1 MIIIIILY
9 FRRSNT
15 CSSCATPMIGR
26 SMATNHLILRI
37 LRSTIWSTCWLNS
50 LMSWI
55 ISIMRNCH
63 IHFVLYIILIC
74 HLTLISHM
82 MSSYNCIVIAILL
95 SYFTIVSAVILLILT
110 NFTPIIN
117 PSTLLSA
124 PWRY

>member
-1 MIIIIILY
+1 MIIIIILN

-26 SMATNHLILRI
+26 SMTANHLILRV
-37 LRSTIWSTCWLNS
+37 LWPTIWSISWLNS

-55 ISIMRNCH
+55 ISIMGNCH

-82 MSSYNCIVIAILL
+82 MSSYNSVVIALLL
-95 SYFTIVSAVILLILT
+95 SYFTIVSAIILLILP
-110 NFTPIIN
+110 NFTPITN
-117 PSTLLSA
+117 PTTLLSA
-124 PWRY
+124 PWRH